1 MEDKELNALAQNAR
15 AEIDELRQLAAD
27 YREALEELKS
37 ARAAVLRYMIDEAS
51 PMHSPRP
58 GLRWLHKVLLQE
70 ELKELREL
78 GMQLRA
84 AQNALAPEPKTEEE
98 RKRRT
103 VELANFMNDQ
113 GMPWKDI
120 AQELCMSDRQLR
132 RLRDDYGQ
140 SGQNVR

>member
-1 MEDKELNALAQNAR
+1 MEDKELDALAQNAR
-15 AEIDELRQLAAD
+15 AEIDELRQLAAE
-27 YREALEELKS
+27 YRQALEELQT
-37 ARAAVLRYMIDEAS
+37 ARAAVLQYMQEEAS
-51 PMHSPRP
+51 PIFSPRP
-58 GLRWLHKVLLQE
+58 GLRLLHKVLLRE

-103 VELANFMNDQ
+103 VELANYMNDQ

-120 AQELCMSDRQLR
+120 AQELSLSDRQLR